1 MKVLI
6 TGGMGV
12 IGAETSRRF
21 VKEGH
26 RPILFARHRDDN
38 LIGDIA
44 EKVDVELGDQDR
56 DHRALVVHGDAAR
69 LAELPLALAVGAE
82 PAEDDAV
89 RADLAFQSFSP
100 HDLPTRSAQDPYHR
114 GGRHR

>member
-26 RPILFARHRDDN
+26 RPVIFARHRDDW
-38 LIGDIA
+38 LVRDILD
-44 EKVDVELGDQDR
+44 KVDVELGDVR
-56 DHRALVVHGDAAR
+56 GCSTSSSATASPTSCMLRPSSAR
-69 LAELPLALAVGAE
+69 CRRPI
-82 PAEDDAV
+82 
-89 RADLAFQSFSP
+89 R
-100 HDLPTRSAQDPYHR
+100 R
-114 GGRHR
+114 

>member
-12 IGAETSRRF
+12 IGAETSRKF

-26 RPILFARHRDDN
+26 RPVVFARHRDDS

-44 EKVDVELGDQDR
+44 DKLLGERAMIRDVRHSGENFK
-56 DHRALVVHGDAAR
+56 ALVEEEAMV
-69 LAELPLALAVGAE
+69 
-82 PAEDDAV
+82 
-89 RADLAFQSFSP
+89 
-100 HDLPTRSAQDPYHR
+100 PTAS
-114 GGRHR
+114 G